1 MVMAAHLLAEI
12 DRARLA
18 REAGPLPRRT
28 HVLLSYDTARFPFA
42 AALGRDVFKVH
53 RLDRLHEYLQQQRAR
68 QGGARRLSARDN
80 VMVRAMMA
88 RQPEDAIFWRL
99 YHGFMLSVLAPL
111 VGRGIS
117 YTSHPKLRIH
127 LSGTSSVSSF
137 HHDICVTK
145 RPDQINFW
153 VPFTDVDGTATLWLE
168 SDYGEGDFA
177 PVPVRYGQVLIFD
190 GGYLGHGSVDNV
202 SGVTRVSLD
211 MRFSYKKATTRAE
224 GVSLMDRIIQVS
236 DAKPEVPPHC
246 APAVLPGPAT
256 GDEEERL

>member
-1 MVMAAHLLAEI
+1 MVMAAQSLAEV
-12 DRARLA
+12 DRSLLA
-18 REAGPLPRRT
+18 REAGPLPQRS

-42 AALGRDVFKVH
+42 AVLGRDVYKVR
-53 RLDRLHEYLQQQRAR
+53 RLDRLHEYLQQHRAR
-68 QGGARRLSARDN
+68 HGEPRRLSTKDN
-80 VMVRAMMA
+80 VTVREMMA
-88 RQPEDAIFWRL
+88 RQPEDASFWKL

-153 VPFTDVDGTATLWLE
+153 APFTDVDGAATIWLE
-168 SDYGEGDFA
+168 SDYGKADFA

-224 GVSLMDRIIQVS
+224 GVSLMNRIIQAIES
-236 DAKPEVPPHC
+236 KTRTPPDC
-246 APAVLPGPAT
+246 APAVISGPAT
-256 GDEEERL
+256 GNDEEIL